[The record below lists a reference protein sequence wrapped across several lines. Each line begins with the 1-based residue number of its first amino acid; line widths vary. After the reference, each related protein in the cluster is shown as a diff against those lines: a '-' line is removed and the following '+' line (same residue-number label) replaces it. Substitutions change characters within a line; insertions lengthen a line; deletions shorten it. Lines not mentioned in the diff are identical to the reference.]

1 MRISGVLEYDSSQN
15 VPYYIGIP
23 ELEIHSQGST
33 LEEAYE
39 MIIDAMGL
47 LLDEY
52 TKGKVTKNDLKV
64 ISTSAVSFDIVT
76 DKIKEVS
83 GFAIHRLRTFNDLTQ
98 ENVIEKMGKTSRR
111 SLTAYE
117 YGASEAGLSKF
128 QEILG
133 AIGYDVKITFVPKDK
148 AS

>member
-1 MRISGVLEYDSSQN
+1 MRISGILEYNSSDKI
-15 VPYYIGIP
+15 PYYIGIP

-39 MIIDAMGL
+39 MIKDAMGL

-52 TKGKVTKNDLKV
+52 TKGKVTKKDLQV
-64 ISTSAVSFDIVT
+64 ISTSAVTFDIVT

-83 GFAIHRLRTFNDLTQ
+83 GFAIHRLRTFSDLSQ
-98 ENVIEKMGKTSRR
+98 ENVIAKMGKTSRR

-117 YGASEAGLSKF
+117 YGTSEAGLSKF

-133 AIGYDVKITFVPKDK
+133 AIGYDVKISFVPKDK
-148 AS
+148 

>member
-1 MRISGVLEYDSSQN
+1 MRISGILEYDSSEK

-39 MIIDAMGL
+39 MIKDAFGL

-52 TKGKVTKNDLKV
+52 TKGKVTKDDLKIV
-64 ISTSAVSFDIVT
+64 SINAVSFDIVT

-83 GFAIHRLRTFNDLTQ
+83 GFAIHRLRAFSDLSQ
-98 ENVIEKMGKTSRR
+98 ENIIKKMGKTSRR

-117 YGASEAGLSKF
+117 YGTSEAGLSKF

-133 AIGYDVKITFVPKDK
+133 AIGYDVKISFVPKDK
-148 AS
+148 